1 MMENI
6 NNYQKQF
13 LQINNIKIN
22 DVTDTDDVDFI
33 D

>member
-1 MMENI
+1 MENI